1 MRPPINV
8 TYRAVHKNTAWRKSR
23 GHTSLENA
31 LHGHNDGAPGLF
43 EHRARIDYEKHG
55 EPLYVIIWVD
65 GEPLGYVVK
74 KDSSSSDGTI
84 RVQVDVGLLR
94 KYDDNGGATVTELEA
109 HFSSAVVNLGLP
121 AKIPLRESPIDQAEE
136 GALSLGEHLLRERN
150 AALVEAKKADV
161 FRATGRLACEACC
174 FDFAVTYGEVGN
186 YYCEVHH
193 TESLGARKGSE
204 KTSLQD
210 LVVLCSNC
218 HSIIHR
224 TEPMWSVNA
233 LVTHLKTTRTKLP

>member
-8 TYRAVHKNTAWRKSR
+8 TYRAVHKNTAWRKVR

-31 LHGHNDGAPGLF
+31 LCGRKDGAPGLF
-43 EHRARIDYEKHG
+43 AHRVRIDYEKHG
-55 EPLYVIIWVD
+55 EPLYVVIWKD
-65 GEPLGYVVK
+65 GEPLGFVVK
-74 KDSSSSDGTI
+74 KDNSTSDGTI
-84 RVQVDVGLLR
+84 RVQVDADLLQ
-94 KYDDNGGATVTELEA
+94 KYDANGGATLAELEA
-109 HFSSAVVNLGLP
+109 HFSSATAPVKVP
-121 AKIPLRESPIDQAEE
+121 MREPSIDQAEE
-136 GALSLGEHLLRERN
+136 GALSLREHFLRERN
-150 AALVEAKKADV
+150 AALVEAKKVDV
-161 FRATGRLACEACC
+161 FRTTGRLACEACC
-174 FDFAVTYGEVGN
+174 FDFAVVYGEVGN

-224 TEPMWSVNA
+224 TEPMWSVSA
-233 LVTHLKTTRTKLP
+233 LVMHLKTTRNKAP